1 MDIQQILAATSS
13 QASASK
19 GAKEGAAGALT
30 GADFAQALA
39 SLSSATG
46 AEEVQGTPTEASP
59 QASLEALR
67 RAVTALE
74 DSGQAI
80 PDELQALLSRADDSE
95 AVAQRLQALLSSTAE
110 ENTLPEGLQN
120 LLSGASSVSL
130 SQAMQAHPAMDSG
143 DEAASPEMAAELQMV
158 MQRLALIQGA
168 GQPLFESRGATPA
181 TALPASA
188 AALAPSSLSSLD
200 LAAAQPGGQAAANAS
215 APVTSNPLLQAAQAR
230 IDAPA
235 ITATALASAE
245 ATQQAS
251 GGQGTATAAPAASPQ
266 ALLEALAARREPQ
279 SGSGQG
285 HHPSPMAGPLSGS
298 GQATSMTPPGN
309 VSAPATPQ
317 QATLSAPVDSP
328 AWPRQLGQQLIR
340 FGRGGGGGEQHIEM
354 KLHPAELGPLSV
366 TLKVGDQG
374 AQAHFLS
381 AHAQVRQTLEQAL
394 PQLREA
400 LAEQGIALGE
410 TSVGEQR
417 QGDADGQQFASTG
430 GSSSSEDDEP
440 ALAPQVSDSARGRDI
455 PLDGRVDLYA

>member
-19 GAKEGAAGALT
+19 GAKEGAAGVLT
-30 GADFAQALA
+30 GADFAKALA
-39 SLSSATG
+39 SLSPAAG
-46 AEEVQGTPTEASP
+46 AEAVQGTPTEAAP

-95 AVAQRLQALLSSTAE
+95 ALAQRLQALLSSAAG
-110 ENTLPEGLQN
+110 ENTLPEGLQD
-120 LLSGASSVSL
+120 LLSGASGVSL
-130 SQAMQAHPAMDSG
+130 SQAHPAMDSG
-143 DEAASPEMAAELQMV
+143 DETASPEMAAELQGV

-168 GQPLFESRGATPA
+168 GQPLSGNRGAPTA
-181 TALPASA
+181 TTLPASA
-188 AALAPSSLSSLD
+188 AALAPSSLSLRD
-200 LAAAQPGGQAAANAS
+200 LATAQQGGQAAANAP
-215 APVTSNPLLQAAQAR
+215 ATGTSNPLLQAAQAR
-230 IDAPA
+230 ADAPA
-235 ITATALASAE
+235 ITAAALASAE

-251 GGQGTATAAPAASPQ
+251 GGQGNATATSTTSPQASPQ

-279 SGSGQG
+279 GGSGQG
-285 HHPSPMAGPLSGS
+285 HPPPMAGPLGS
-298 GQATSMTPPGN
+298 SHQAASMTPPGN
-309 VSAPATPQ
+309 ASAPATPQ

-340 FGRGGGGGEQHIEM
+340 FGRGGGEQHIEM

-366 TLKVGDQG
+366 TLKIGDQG

-417 QGDADGQQFASTG
+417 QGDADGQSFAGTG
-430 GSSSSEDDEP
+430 GSSSGEDDET
-440 ALAPQVSDSARGRDI
+440 ALAPQVSESARGRDI